1 MTDSEVQGDEA
12 GLAILLERW
21 RAYDYET
28 EAAAW
33 DALREE
39 AIPFYREA
47 LDSFLAGN
55 MELVDFRAAIDS
67 LSKSKPHWGF
77 QGFGQMFFNQMV
89 KVADTTDLAHA
100 LREALQAPHSEGEA
114 ADKIVA
120 FQEVIERARVR
131 ADEKWSTKP
140 GLGRANSFLTFFWE
154 FFDREA
160 WPAFFP
166 NSRNVLADHGL
177 LDVNVPQAELYIAY
191 RRRIFE
197 LKELLG
203 TGSWGVERLLWSM
216 GQGKPEQTESGSGE
230 LQENLEPGDSVAPG
244 NALYNFFRD
253 EHLHFPDEAVTS
265 LVLSLA
271 TKRFV
276 ILSGRSGT
284 GKTRMALGLAQYFS
298 SYELEESTAEVTE
311 PVSDDSQLFIRLSPG
326 KIKRG
331 HVYMNQEAR
340 DWFAQH
346 FDMPERGSSVKLSTR
361 LPDGSS
367 DQLRINN
374 VNFAD
379 PDKHLSRLFFR
390 KHIQDW
396 LKQDSASGHL
406 RFALSDDP
414 DVSLELQ
421 RLEGP
426 PPEGSGEDSQL
437 VIAVRSDWTDP
448 RGLIGYFNP
457 ITDSYVATSLLSL
470 LLKADQDPER
480 PYFVILDEMNLA
492 RVEYYFSDFLS
503 AIESDAPIELMPKS
517 LEEELLSKGLE
528 DIPAE
533 VRIPPNVSFLG
544 TVNIDETTHSFSP
557 KVLDRANVIEF
568 NEVDVE
574 LALGHP
580 SETEQ
585 SGFRLSQGPLPGWL
599 CAGKENSLA
608 ASEAAFATATF
619 TGCLEDVHG
628 LLLDFN
634 LHFGYR
640 VIAEVGAF
648 VGHAL
653 EKVGGNEEDVVLRAF
668 DLQLQQKIIP
678 KFSGGREL
686 EEPLAHL
693 LSYCLTGIRS
703 KSLSLDET
711 IELATKSLDPTSE
724 EGVTPVFRGSARKL
738 SQMLRRLDAA
748 GFVNALE

>member
-1 MTDSEVQGDEA
+1 MAV
-12 GLAILLERW
+12 LLDQW
-21 RAYDYET
+21 NSFDYGA
-28 EAAAW
+28 EAADS

-39 AIPFYREA
+39 AIPDYREA
-47 LDSFLAGN
+47 VESFLVGS
-55 MELVDFRAAIDS
+55 MDLGEFRAAIDS
-67 LSKSKPHWGF
+67 LSKTQPHWGF
-77 QGFGQMFFNQMV
+77 RGNSQMFFNQMV
-89 KVADTTDLAHA
+89 NVADSVDLT
-100 LREALQAPHSEGEA
+100 EALGQALPAPHSVEEA
-114 ADKIVA
+114 ASKIVG
-120 FQEVIERARVR
+120 FQEAIERARVR
-131 ADEKWSTKP
+131 AAERGETKP

-160 WPAFFP
+160 WPTFFP
-166 NSRNVLADHGL
+166 NSREVLKGLGL
-177 LDVNVPQAELYIAY
+177 LDVDLSQAELYIAY
-191 RRRIFE
+191 RRKIFE
-197 LKELLG
+197 LKELLETG
-203 TGSWGVERLLWSM
+203 TWGVEHLLWYM
-216 GQGKPEQTESGSGE
+216 GQGKPKQTESGSDE
-230 LQENLEPGDSVAPG
+230 PQERLGPGDSVAPG
-244 NALYNFFRD
+244 NTLYNFFRD
-253 EHLHFPDEAVTS
+253 ENLHFPDEVVTS

-298 SYELEESTAEVTE
+298 SYEQEESTAEVNE

-346 FDMPERGSSVKLSTR
+346 FDMPDRGSSVKLSTK
-361 LPDGSS
+361 LPDGSR

-379 PDKHLSRLFFR
+379 PEKHLSRLFFR

-406 RFALSDDP
+406 RFALSDEP
-414 DVSLELQ
+414 DLSLELQ

-448 RGLIGYFNP
+448 RGLTGYFNP

-585 SGFRLSQGPLPGWL
+585 SGFRLSQGPFPGWL
-599 CAGKENSLA
+599 CAGKEKSLA

-653 EKVGGNEEDVVLRAF
+653 EKVGGSEEEVVLRAF

-703 KSLSLDET
+703 KSLSLGET
-711 IELATKSLDPTSE
+711 IEIATKSLDPTSE
-724 EGVTPVFRGSARKL
+724 EGVIPVLPGSARKL
-738 SQMLRRLDAA
+738 SRMLRRLDAA